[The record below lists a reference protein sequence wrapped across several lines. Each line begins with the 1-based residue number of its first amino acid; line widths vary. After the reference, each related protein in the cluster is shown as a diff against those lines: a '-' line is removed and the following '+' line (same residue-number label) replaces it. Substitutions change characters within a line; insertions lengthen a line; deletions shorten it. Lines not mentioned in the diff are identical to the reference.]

1 MLLLPY
7 LIVQPHDTND
17 KMLPSCF
24 VSAPLSRKEA
34 PNKHHN
40 SGWGLKGPPL
50 HFFFSAKTQDFSNFV
65 AESR

>member
-7 LIVQPHDTND
+7 LIVQPHDTNG

-34 PNKHHN
+34 ANKHHN
-40 SGWGLKGPPL
+40 SGKGLKGPPL
-50 HFFFSAKTQDFSNFV
+50 YFLFSAKTNNFSNFV